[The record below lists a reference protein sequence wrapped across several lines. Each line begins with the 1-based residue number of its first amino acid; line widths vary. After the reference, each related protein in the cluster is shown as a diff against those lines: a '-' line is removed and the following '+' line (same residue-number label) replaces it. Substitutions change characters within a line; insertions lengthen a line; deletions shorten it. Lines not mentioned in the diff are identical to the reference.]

1 MATLLLPPGATIGD
15 RLRAARCVVADLSG
29 RELDRLAG
37 RPENLATQIEADR
50 ADDAKVS
57 TLRAYVAVLG
67 LSVEWLATGGGEP
80 PMTEGIMA
88 AVAAARAVREV
99 RAAS

>member
-1 MATLLLPPGATIGD
+1 M
-15 RLRAARCVVADLSG
+15 RAARCVVPDLSG

-50 ADDAKVS
+50 AEDAKVS

-80 PMTEGIMA
+80 PVTEDIAA